1 MNKKL
6 VAVAIAGVLAA
17 PLAQA
22 QTANVTLYGRMNL
35 DMEVVNANGD
45 TNRGGVDNNIYR
57 VSSNSSRFGVRG
69 TEALGG
75 GLSAIFQIENSVN
88 GDAGGGVIA
97 ARESFV
103 GLQGAWGT
111 FKMGNFL
118 SPYDDIT
125 SIFASVPTL
134 NTGIM
139 AAQAI
144 WGQATQSNAN
154 GGFDNRNPNSA
165 RYDTP
170 IMAGFNGSVQYSST
184 GNSPAPS
191 PGATTAGATEGVPR
205 SNSGVWVLGGFYNNG
220 PASLGVAYAQN
231 NSVRGVGLTDYAFSV
246 AGGWQFTNF
255 KIVGVWERL
264 DYDVYGVTT
273 ATKNDLKRDFWSLGT
288 TINIGPGQM
297 YASYG
302 MAYEGKGSAPNCI
315 VVNGLVTNSATCQ
328 VGQVRKGDDTG
339 AYMWTVSYTYPL
351 SKRTLMYAA
360 YVKVSNDDNGIY
372 NFNAGPSG
380 VTTGSAPGGFA
391 MGMVNF
397 F

>member
-6 VAVAIAGVLAA
+6 VAVAVAGLLVA

-45 TNRGGVDNNIYR
+45 KSRGGVDNNIYR

-88 GDAGGGVIA
+88 GDSGGGVIA

-154 GGFDNRNPNSA
+154 GGFDNRNPNSV

-170 IMAGFNGSVQYSST
+170 VMAGFNGSIQYSST
-184 GNSPAPS
+184 GNSPAALVNTL
-191 PGATTAGATEGVPR
+191 PGAVEGVPR
-205 SNSGVWVLGGFYNNG
+205 SNSGIWVLGGFYNNG
-220 PASLGVAYAQN
+220 PAQLGVAYAQN
-231 NSVRGVGLTDYAFSV
+231 NSVRGVGLTDSAFSI
-246 AGGWQFTNF
+246 AGGWQFSGW

-264 DYDVYGVTT
+264 SYDVTT
-273 ATKNDLKRDFWSLGT
+273 STDLDRDFWSIGT

-302 MAYEGKGSAPNCI
+302 QADDGKGSA
-315 VVNGLVTNSATCQ
+315 ATGAR
-328 VGQVRKGDDTG
+328 VGNVIKGNDTG

-351 SKRTLMYAA
+351 SKRTLLYTA
-360 YVKVSNDDNGIY
+360 YVKVGNDSNGVYNYSNGP
-372 NFNAGPSG
+372 AG
-380 VTTGSAPGGFA
+380 VTSGANPGGFA